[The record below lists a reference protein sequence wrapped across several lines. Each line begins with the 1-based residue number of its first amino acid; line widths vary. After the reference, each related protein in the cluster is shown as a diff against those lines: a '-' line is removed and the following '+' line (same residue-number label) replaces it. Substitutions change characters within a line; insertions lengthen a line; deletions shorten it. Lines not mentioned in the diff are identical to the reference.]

1 MLLRTFTNKNSEIH
15 VPLFKSLVRPY
26 LEYSNSVWNPYLKSD
41 INRIEKV
48 QKNYTKRLQGM
59 NGLSYHQRLERLKL
73 PSLEYR
79 RVRGDLIE
87 VYKITHN
94 IYDPV
99 TTSVLFDTS
108 SLKTNTRSNTNPYRL
123 TKTHVN
129 KKQSQMFFTNR
140 VIDLWNSL
148 PLHVVNSDSVNIF
161 KNNIDSYFKQ
171 VMFTTDFSFSLY
183 IKHNLLTKVSD

>member
-1 MLLRTFTNKNSEIH
+1 
-15 VPLFKSLVRPY
+15 
-26 LEYSNSVWNPYLKSD
+26 
-41 INRIEKV
+41 
-48 QKNYTKRLQGM
+48 M
-59 NGLSYHQRLERLKL
+59 NGLNYHQRLKKLNL

-99 TTSVLFDTS
+99 TTNVLFETS
-108 SLKTNTRSNTNPYRL
+108 CTNTNYTRSKTNPYRL
-123 TKTHVN
+123 TKTHIN

-148 PLHVVNSDSVNIF
+148 PLYIVDSNSLNIF
-161 KNNIDSYFKQ
+161 KNNIDSYLKD

-183 IKHNLLTKVSD
+183 IKHNLLTNVHN